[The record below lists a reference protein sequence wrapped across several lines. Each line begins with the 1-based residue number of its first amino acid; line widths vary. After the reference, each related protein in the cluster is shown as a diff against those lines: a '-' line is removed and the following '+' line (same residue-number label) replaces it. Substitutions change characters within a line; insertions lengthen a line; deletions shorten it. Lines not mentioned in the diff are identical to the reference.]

1 MDSIIINKES
11 MRTIALLFLVALVCA
26 EPVKVTELDS
36 ETDLKDTEA
45 LVAQVQGDNKNLYLI
60 VFEKDDEEDH
70 VTDLKTALEGA
81 STDDVLKQY
90 DIFQDSFDGSW
101 EIKIGQVD
109 GREQRESLALVG
121 ADDKNFK
128 MTFPLLMIV
137 REGKG
142 FLASMTEYTKDA
154 KLAGALQAKIL
165 KVTGAKKQKPE
176 EAAADEGGDEPA
188 ERR

>member
-1 MDSIIINKES
+1 
-11 MRTIALLFLVALVCA
+11 MRTLSLILLLVALA
-26 EPVKVTELDS
+26 FADPIAVTQLDS

-45 LVAQVQGDNKNLYLI
+45 LIAEVQGDNKNLYLI

-70 VTDLKTALEGA
+70 VSDLKTALEGGA
-81 STDDVLKQY
+81 EDDILKQY
-90 DIFQDSFDGSW
+90 DIFQDSFDNSW
-101 EIKIGQVD
+101 EIKVGQVD

-121 ADDKNFK
+121 ADDKDFQ

-142 FLASMTEYTKDA
+142 YLASMTDYTKDS
-154 KLAGALQAKIL
+154 KLAGALQNKIV

-176 EAAADEGGDEPA
+176 EKKEEAAGEEAA
-188 ERR
+188 RRR